1 MRRCEY
7 CGKPLAGQREA
18 FCSEACRAAA
28 YAADARRANRELG
41 RFRGSHNEPRDKVC
55 VDCGGHYLGYPR
67 SMRCPVCRA
76 EARSKAALECRQRKR
91 AGKVRAL
98 GSTDLCEVCGK
109 PYTVAGGLQRMCEDC
124 ARERIRARALE
135 SYHADKEANLERR
148 RELRAGTVAQAARM
162 REKRCPT
169 CEADFVPDARHRVY
183 CSDACAAAR
192 TMARGNAPSE
202 GPHGLEG
209 RPSERYTET
218 ENSQRRVAAGLTKER
233 LSELSGVGYRT
244 LWNWE
249 HGQPVSE
256 KTRLAVEKV
265 LREAEEEKNRAER
278 EDGSG
283 DQVQE
288 QGDQAV
294 QD

>member
-18 FCSEACRAAA
+18 FCSDECRDAQ
-28 YAADARRANRELG
+28 YAADARLANKALG

-55 VDCGGHYLGYPR
+55 VDCGAHYLGYPR

-76 EARSKAALECRQRKR
+76 EAENKALREYRERKR
-91 AGKVRAL
+91 AGKARAV
-98 GSTDLCEVCGK
+98 GSTDLCEVCGR
-109 PYTVAGGLQRMCEDC
+109 PYTVAGGMQRMCEAC
-124 ARERIRARALE
+124 ARERTRARALE

-148 RELRAGTVAQAARM
+148 RELRAGTTAQAAKM
-162 REKRCPT
+162 RTKRCPT
-169 CEADFVPDARHRVY
+169 CGKDFTPDARHRVY

-192 TMARGNAPSE
+192 TMAGGNAPAE
-202 GPHGLEG
+202 KQHGLEG
-209 RPSERYTET
+209 RPIERFTET
-218 ENSQRRVAAGLTKER
+218 ENGRRRVAAGLTKER

-256 KTRLAVEKV
+256 RTRLAIEKA
-265 LREAEEEKNRAER
+265 LMETAKEIRRDTEH
-278 EDGSG
+278 G
-283 DQVQE
+283 Q
-288 QGDQAV
+288 
-294 QD
+294 

>member
-28 YAADARRANRELG
+28 YAADARLANKALG

-55 VDCGGHYLGYPR
+55 VDCGAHYLGYPR

-76 EARSKAALECRQRKR
+76 EAESKALREYRERKR
-91 AGKVRAL
+91 AGKARAI

-109 PYTVAGGLQRMCEDC
+109 PYTVNSGLQRMCEAC
-124 ARERIRARALE
+124 SKARNNARALE

-148 RELRAGTVAQAARM
+148 RELRAGTTAQAAKM
-162 REKRCPT
+162 RTKRCPT
-169 CEADFVPDARHRVY
+169 CGKDFTPDARHRVY

-192 TMARGNAPSE
+192 TMARGNAPAE
-202 GPHGLEG
+202 KQHGLEG
-209 RPSERYTET
+209 RPIERFTET
-218 ENSQRRVAAGLTKER
+218 ENGRRRVAAGLTKER

-256 KTRLAVEKV
+256 RTRLAVEKA
-265 LREAEEEKNRAER
+265 LMEAEKELRRDTEH
-278 EDGSG
+278 G
-283 DQVQE
+283 Q
-288 QGDQAV
+288 
-294 QD
+294 

>member
-18 FCSEACRAAA
+18 FCSDECRDAQ
-28 YAADARRANRELG
+28 YAADARLANKALG

-55 VDCGGHYLGYPR
+55 VDCGAHYLGYPR

-76 EARSKAALECRQRKR
+76 EAESKALREYRERKR
-91 AGKVRAL
+91 AGKARAV

-109 PYTVAGGLQRMCEDC
+109 PYTVNSGLQRMCEAC
-124 ARERIRARALE
+124 SKARNNARALAYYHE
-135 SYHADKEANLERR
+135 SKAENRERR
-148 RELRAGTVAQAARM
+148 HALRAGTTAQAAKM
-162 REKRCPT
+162 RTKRCPT
-169 CEADFVPDARHRVY
+169 CGKDFTPDARHRVY

-192 TMARGNAPSE
+192 TMATGNAPAE
-202 GPHGLEG
+202 KQHGLEG
-209 RPSERYTET
+209 RPIERFTET
-218 ENSQRRVAAGLTKER
+218 ENGRRRVAAGLTKER

-256 KTRLAVEKV
+256 RTRLAVEKA

-278 EDGSG
+278 KDGGG